1 MCYNNTALTD
11 FNTKAV
17 RKGVKMTGNLII
29 RNDVYHMRINFKN
42 ENGKW
47 ASVTR
52 STKLPVKGN
61 KKRAQA
67 MLDEFMKQFEIGSR
81 SSANEN
87 TDYLFTEYLDLW
99 LDFVKAN
106 VAAATFSGYR
116 NCIKIIKQHFEP
128 LNIKLTEL
136 KPIHIQEFY
145 TKRLSEGVKV
155 STVIHYH
162 ANIHKALKHAVKME
176 LISNN
181 PADKVERPKKD
192 NFTGS
197 FYSEEE
203 VQKLFEA
210 FVGDECEL
218 CVHIAAFYGFR
229 RSEIIGLKWDAVDFD
244 NKTIT
249 IKHKVT
255 EALDDNGNYKLVI
268 EDKLKNKSSL
278 RTMPLI
284 PHIETMLLEEK
295 KKQEHYRK
303 LCGKSYSNEF
313 DGYIC
318 RKSTGELIKPNFF
331 SDHFKWMLKKHNLRK
346 IRLHDLRHTCA
357 SLLLKNGVPI
367 KQIQEWLGHSSYNT
381 TANIY
386 SHLDY
391 SSKIMSA
398 ETMEK
403 TLGII

>member
-1 MCYNNTALTD
+1 
-11 FNTKAV
+11 
-17 RKGVKMTGNLII
+17 MTGNLII
-29 RNDVYHMRINFKN
+29 RNDVYHMRINYKN
-42 ENGKW
+42 ETGKW
-47 ASVTR
+47 ASITR

-67 MLDEFMKQFEIGSR
+67 MLDEFMKQFEMGN
-81 SSANEN
+81 SSPDKAAR
-87 TDYLFTEYLDLW
+87 DCLFTEYLDMW
-99 LDFVKAN
+99 LDFVKQS

-128 LNIKLTEL
+128 LKIRLTEL

-145 TKRLSEGVKV
+145 NKRLSEGVKA

-176 LISNN
+176 LIPYN
-181 PADKVERPKKD
+181 PADKVERPKKE

-210 FVGDECEL
+210 FEGDECEL
-218 CVHIAAFYGFR
+218 CVHIAAFYGLR
-229 RSEIIGLKWDAVDFD
+229 RSEVIGLKWDAVNFE

-249 IKHKVT
+249 IEHKVT
-255 EALDDNGNYKLVI
+255 EALNDDGKYELVI
-268 EDKLKNKSSL
+268 ENKLKNQSSH

-284 PHIETMLLEEK
+284 PHIETLLIEEK
-295 KKQEHYRK
+295 KKQERYRK
-303 LCGKSYSNEF
+303 ICGKSYSTEF

-318 RKSTGELIKPNFF
+318 RKSTGELIKPNYF
-331 SDHFKWMLKKHNLRK
+331 SDHFRWMISKHGLRK

-357 SLLLKNGVPI
+357 SLLLKNGVQM
-367 KQIQEWLGHSSYNT
+367 KQIQEWLGHSSFNT
-381 TANIY
+381 TANTY

-391 SSKIMSA
+391 SSKILSA

-403 TLGII
+403 ALGVI

>member
-1 MCYNNTALTD
+1 
-11 FNTKAV
+11 
-17 RKGVKMTGNLII
+17 MTGNLII
-29 RNDVYHMRINFKN
+29 RNDVYHIRINYKKA
-42 ENGKW
+42 NGKR
-47 ASVTR
+47 ASKTR
-52 STKLPVKGN
+52 STKLHVKGN

-67 MLDEFMKQFEIGSR
+67 MLDEFMKQFEL
-81 SSANEN
+81 EN
-87 TDYLFTEYLDLW
+87 TSTDKAVKDYLFTEYLDIW

-136 KPIHIQEFY
+136 NPIHIQEFY
-145 TKRLSEGVKV
+145 TKRLSEGVKA

-181 PADKVERPKKD
+181 PADKVDRPKKE

-210 FVGDECEL
+210 FEGDECEL
-218 CVHIAAFYGFR
+218 CVHIAAFYGLR
-229 RSEIIGLKWDAVDFD
+229 RSEVIGLKWDAIDFE

-255 EALDDNGNYKLVI
+255 EALNDDRKYELVI
-268 EDKLKNKSSL
+268 EGKLKNQSSH

-284 PHIETMLLEEK
+284 LHIEAMLLEEK
-295 KKQEHYRK
+295 EKQERYRK
-303 LCGKSYSNEF
+303 LCGKSYSKEY

-318 RKSTGELIKPNFF
+318 RKSTGELIKPNYF
-331 SDHFKWMLKKHNLRK
+331 SDHFKLMLKKHGLRK

-357 SLLLKNGVPI
+357 SLLLKNGVPM
-367 KQIQEWLGHSSYNT
+367 KQIQEWLGHSSFNT
-381 TANIY
+381 TANTY

-403 TLGII
+403 ILGVV

>member
-1 MCYNNTALTD
+1 
-11 FNTKAV
+11 
-17 RKGVKMTGNLII
+17 MTGNLII
-29 RNDVYHMRINFKN
+29 RNDVYHMRINYKN

-47 ASVTR
+47 ASITR
-52 STKLPVKGN
+52 STKLPVKGK

-67 MLDEFMKQFEIGSR
+67 MLDDFMKQFEMAGTSPDK
-81 SSANEN
+81 AVQ
-87 TDYLFTEYLDLW
+87 DYLFTEYLDIW
-99 LDFVKAN
+99 LDFVKPS
-106 VAAATFSGYR
+106 VAVATFAGYR

-128 LNIKLTEL
+128 LKIKLTEL
-136 KPIHIQEFY
+136 KPIHLQEFY
-145 TKRLSEGVKV
+145 NKRLADGVKA

-176 LISNN
+176 LIPYN
-181 PADKVERPKKD
+181 PSDKVERPKKE
-192 NFTGS
+192 NFTGN

-203 VQKLFEA
+203 VQRLFEA
-210 FVGDECEL
+210 FEGDECEL
-218 CVHIAAFYGFR
+218 CVHIAAFYGLR
-229 RSEIIGLKWDAVDFD
+229 RSEVIGLKWDAVDFE

-255 EALDDNGNYKLVI
+255 EALNDDGRYELVI
-268 EDKLKNKSSL
+268 EDKLKNQSSH

-284 PHIETMLLEEK
+284 PHIEAMLLEEK
-295 KKQEHYRK
+295 KKQERYRK
-303 LCGKSYSNEF
+303 LCGKSYSKEF

-318 RKSTGELIKPNFF
+318 RKSTGELIKPGFF

-357 SLLLKNGVPI
+357 SLLLKNGVQM

-381 TANIY
+381 TANTY

-398 ETMEK
+398 ETIEK
-403 TLGII
+403 ALGVI

>member
-1 MCYNNTALTD
+1 
-11 FNTKAV
+11 
-17 RKGVKMTGNLII
+17 MTGNLII
-29 RNDVYHMRINFKN
+29 RNDVYHIRINYKKT
-42 ENGKW
+42 NGKW
-47 ASVTR
+47 ASKTR
-52 STKLPVKGN
+52 STKLHVKGN

-67 MLDEFMKQFEIGSR
+67 MLDEFMKQFEL
-81 SSANEN
+81 EN
-87 TDYLFTEYLDLW
+87 TSTDKAVKDYLFTEYLDIW
-99 LDFVKAN
+99 LDFVKPS

-116 NCIKIIKQHFEP
+116 NCLKIIKQHFEP
-128 LNIKLTEL
+128 LNLKLTEL
-136 KPIHIQEFY
+136 NPIHIQEFY
-145 TKRLSEGVKV
+145 NKRLSEGVKA

-162 ANIHKALKHAVKME
+162 ANIHKALKYAVKMG
-176 LISNN
+176 LIPNN
-181 PADKVERPKKD
+181 PADKVDRPKKE

-210 FVGDECEL
+210 FEGDECEL
-218 CVHIAAFYGFR
+218 CVHIAAFYGLR
-229 RSEIIGLKWDAVDFD
+229 RSEVIGLKWDAIDFE

-255 EALDDNGNYKLVI
+255 EALNDDGKYELVI
-268 EDKLKNKSSL
+268 EDKLKNQSSH

-284 PHIETMLLEEK
+284 PHIEEMLLEEK
-295 KKQEHYRK
+295 EKQERYRK
-303 LCGKSYSNEF
+303 LCGKSYSKEF

-318 RKSTGELIKPNFF
+318 RKSTGELIKPNYF
-331 SDHFKWMLKKHNLRK
+331 SDHFKLMLKKHDLRK

-357 SLLLKNGVPI
+357 SLLLKNGVPM
-367 KQIQEWLGHSSYNT
+367 KQIQEWLGHSSFNT
-381 TANIY
+381 TANTY

-403 TLGII
+403 IIGLV

>member
-1 MCYNNTALTD
+1 
-11 FNTKAV
+11 
-17 RKGVKMTGNLII
+17 
-29 RNDVYHMRINFKN
+29 
-42 ENGKW
+42 
-47 ASVTR
+47 
-52 STKLPVKGN
+52 
-61 KKRAQA
+61 
-67 MLDEFMKQFEIGSR
+67 MKQFEMETK
-81 SSANEN
+81 SSDRVD
-87 TDYLFTEYLDLW
+87 TDFMFTEFLDLR
-99 LDFVKAN
+99 LNHVKTEVEAS
-106 VAAATFSGYR
+106 TFSGYR
-116 NCIKIIKQHFEP
+116 NSVKIIKQYFEP

-145 TKRLSEGVKV
+145 TKRLSEGVKA
-155 STVIHYH
+155 STVTHYH

-176 LISNN
+176 LIPNN
-181 PADKVERPKKD
+181 PADKVERPKKE

-203 VQKLFEA
+203 VKKLFEA

-218 CVHIAAFYGFR
+218 CVHIAASYGLR
-229 RSEIIGLKWDAVDFD
+229 RSEVIGLKWDAVDFN

-284 PHIETMLLEEK
+284 PHIEAMLLEEK

-318 RKSTGELIKPNFF
+318 RKSTGELIKPNYF

-357 SLLLKNGVPI
+357 SLQLKNGVQM
-367 KQIQEWLGHSSYNT
+367 KNIQDWLGHSSFNT

-398 ETMEK
+398 EIIEK
-403 TLGII
+403 VFGIM